1 MNDPLGTYLA
11 DHLAGAM
18 HAIEVLKN
26 IRSQYGEQPLGEFA
40 RNILNEVEADRD
52 ALKELAQRLG
62 SGSSTIKETA
72 AWVAEKFSR
81 LKLSHDPANGIG
93 TFEALEFLVLG
104 IHGKLVLWRALA
116 SVSGDDSRLQ
126 GVDYQR
132 LIARAEAQYASVEEH
147 RLSVARS
154 ALYHRSV

>member
-1 MNDPLGTYLA
+1 MNDSLGTYLA

-26 IRSQYGEQPLGEFA
+26 IRSQYGEQPLGQFA
-40 RNILNEVEADRD
+40 RNILKEVEADRD
-52 ALKELAQRLG
+52 TLQELAERVG
-62 SGSSTIKETA
+62 SGSSTVKETA

-116 SVSGDDSRLQ
+116 SVSSDDSRLQ
-126 GVDYQR
+126 GMGYQR
-132 LIARAEAQYASVEEH
+132 LIARAESQYASVEEH

-154 ALYHRSV
+154 ALYRSSV